1 MIKNLIQKSLQ
12 YSGYQLIKRNKLHI
26 LKDMEPAFLEIYQ
39 KCRPYTMT
47 SPERMYAL
55 YKAIQYIVRNN
66 IPGDIVECGV
76 WKGGSSMLAALS
88 LKRFNDNSRKIYLF
102 DTFEGMS
109 EPTNED
115 VNFRNEE
122 AFDEYAKSLGENGT
136 SGWCN
141 ASIEEVK
148 KNMTKTGYPSQNT
161 IFVKGKVEDTIPLTT
176 PKSISVLR
184 LDTDWYE
191 STLHELK
198 HLYPKITSQGVLI
211 IDDYGHWQGAR
222 KATDQYFN
230 EIGVFPLLNRIDYT
244 GRMHIKPS
252 EEYAK
257 Y

>member
-148 KNMTKTGYPSQNT
+148 KKYDQDRVS
-161 IFVKGKVEDTIPLTT
+161 L
-176 PKSISVLR
+176 PKYYLR
-184 LDTDWYE
+184 
-191 STLHELK
+191 
-198 HLYPKITSQGVLI
+198 
-211 IDDYGHWQGAR
+211 
-222 KATDQYFN
+222 
-230 EIGVFPLLNRIDYT
+230 
-244 GRMHIKPS
+244 
-252 EEYAK
+252 
-257 Y
+257 